1 MRDEKQLLLNEIK
14 EKIDSSTAMI
24 VARYDKLTP
33 NASWSLRGQ
42 LAQSGSLFEVVKK
55 RVFLKAAELSGI
67 KIDESMLIGHVGVV
81 FVNQPDAMPSAKTL
95 MKFSADN
102 GDVVQVICG
111 QIEGK
116 IVPGDEV
123 VALSKLPG
131 LEEMRA
137 EFLALLI
144 SPMAQTLSV
153 IDAAMS
159 GPLSVIEQKSQTE

>member
-14 EKIDSSTAMI
+14 EKIDASTAMI
-24 VARYDKLTP
+24 VARYEKLPP
-33 NASWSLRGQ
+33 NGSWTLRTQ
-42 LAQSGSLFEVVKK
+42 LAQQGSLFEVVRK
-55 RVFLKAAELSGI
+55 RVFLKAAEMSGV
-67 KIDESMLIGHVGVV
+67 KIDESMLSGHVGVV
-81 FVNQPDAMPSAKTL
+81 FVNQADAMEPAKAL
-95 MKFSADN
+95 MKFSSENADTFT
-102 GDVVQVICG
+102 VLCG

-131 LEEMRA
+131 INEMRA
-137 EFLALLI
+137 QFIALLV
-144 SPMAQTLSV
+144 SPMSHTLSV